1 MHLSKICR
9 VYIARVFLHN
19 ACISEFCCN
28 EQHCKILDV
37 SLIGG
42 IVFVESVISS
52 SKGKLRSSYM
62 IIDFYIF
69 YKINDITSIAKH
81 ELKGNFFFRREK
93 AVLTVAVTCSRN
105 G

>member
-19 ACISEFCCN
+19 ACISYFCCN

-37 SLIGG
+37 SNYRRHT

-69 YKINDITSIAKH
+69 YEINDITSIAKH
-81 ELKGNFFFRREK
+81 ELKGNFFFRRE
-93 AVLTVAVTCSRN
+93 
-105 G
+105 